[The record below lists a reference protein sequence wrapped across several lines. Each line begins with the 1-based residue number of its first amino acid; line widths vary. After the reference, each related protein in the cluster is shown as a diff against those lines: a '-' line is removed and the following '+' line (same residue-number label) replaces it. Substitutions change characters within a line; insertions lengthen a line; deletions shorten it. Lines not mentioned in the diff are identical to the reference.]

1 MPHKIAVSQAD
12 MPDAIIEAGVFER
25 APLDVDLVTGAAENE
40 AELIELARGADG
52 LAVQYAEVTAAVLE
66 ELPNLSVVSRY
77 GIGVDNIDI
86 DAASEHGVAVTHVPS
101 YCEEEVASHAL
112 GLLLS
117 VARNTAQYDRQVR
130 SGTWD
135 WKQGQSIEALTGQTV
150 GFVAF
155 GKIPQ
160 TFAKLAEGFEFE
172 YLTYDPYIQAEDL
185 AGFPVTKVEWETLLE
200 TSDIVSIHTPLVEET
215 RHMFDT
221 EAFEMMKSSAILIN
235 TARGPIVDESA
246 LNTALQDNA
255 IGGAGLDV
263 METEPTHDSPLFERE
278 ETVITPHVAWYSE
291 SSLAKLRRKTAENI
305 TRYLQDESPHG
316 FANEASIQE

>member
-130 SGTWD
+130 SGH
-135 WKQGQSIEALTGQTV
+135 V
-150 GFVAF
+150 G
-155 GKIPQ
+155 
-160 TFAKLAEGFEFE
+160 
-172 YLTYDPYIQAEDL
+172 
-185 AGFPVTKVEWETLLE
+185 LE
-200 TSDIVSIHTPLVEET
+200 TGAVDRSVNRANCWLRCVRKDPTNICET
-215 RHMFDT
+215 R
-221 EAFEMMKSSAILIN
+221 
-235 TARGPIVDESA
+235 RGI
-246 LNTALQDNA
+246 
-255 IGGAGLDV
+255 
-263 METEPTHDSPLFERE
+263 
-278 ETVITPHVAWYSE
+278 
-291 SSLAKLRRKTAENI
+291 
-305 TRYLQDESPHG
+305 
-316 FANEASIQE
+316 